1 MHATPVAAHM
11 EEYKTLY
18 RIRLRFLWP
27 HLRLNVAEWIKQCA
41 HCMLTYR
48 WRRRGQELMFSW
60 PVSSLF
66 AILHVDLWILGHHS
80 DPNEYM
86 TLMTAMCNMSQ
97 FVVVVPVPDESSA
110 TLASYFMHHV
120 LMKFGLCH
128 LVVLDNGSLLKAISS
143 PCVML

>member
-1 MHATPVAAHM
+1 
-11 EEYKTLY
+11 
-18 RIRLRFLWP
+18 
-27 HLRLNVAEWIKQCA
+27 
-41 HCMLTYR
+41 MLTYR

-80 DPNEYM
+80 DPNDNM
-86 TLMTAMCNMSQ
+86 ALINAMCDMSQ

-110 TLASYFMHHV
+110 TLSSYFMHHV